1 MKIIY
6 HENKT
11 FYYSEEFDSYNVVFN
26 KWKYFLIYIKRE
38 ILINKGKIIKPEI
51 SSVILCHNYPN
62 YILRALS

>member
-38 ILINKGKIIKPEI
+38 ILINKGKII
-51 SSVILCHNYPN
+51 
-62 YILRALS
+62 LSKKAWNKFSYSLS